1 MEPLNSY
8 ALFALIVLPLA
19 GAAVLLAVPGDRRL
33 AIRWV
38 ATAVALT
45 VMLLSMYVFAAH
57 TDTFGSRQTSM
68 DEFAGRAN
76 VLRFEFERTWA
87 WLDLLPQECT
97 AGESTQGGYMDCP
110 LEIGSGQG
118 ITLALGVDGISALM
132 VLLTGI
138 VMFTGVLVSWNVT
151 HRPKDFFILYF
162 LLLSGVF
169 GVFVSLDL
177 FFLFFFYELAVLP
190 MYLLIAVWGSS
201 SDFRTFIRTK
211 EYGAMKLMLY
221 LVAGSV
227 LIWIALMAIF
237 AQADLGTFD
246 FVALHENGEFP
257 VTFQRIFFPFLMVGF
272 GVLAGMWP
280 FHTWSPDGHVAA
292 PTAVSMVH
300 AGVLMKLGAYGILRV
315 GMGLMPE
322 GAETWMPLL
331 IGLGTVNVIYGAI
344 SALGQRDLKYV
355 VGYSSVS
362 HMGYVLM
369 GLATLHYLGVG
380 GAVLQMFSHGIMT
393 ALFFAVVGSI
403 YEATHTRDIGVL
415 EGMAKPMRTTTVL
428 FVIAGLT
435 SLGLPG
441 LSGFVAELLVFL
453 GLFQTY
459 PILGALAVIGA
470 AITAVYI
477 LRLVAKVFFGTTD
490 DRWLA
495 SPSSGQ
501 APLAGPGQAPS
512 GGPGQ
517 VLPLDMSRVET
528 IASWLLAAFILLM
541 GLLPFLFTNAIDE
554 SVARLLGAMA
564 GA

>member
-1 MEPLNSY
+1 
-8 ALFALIVLPLA
+8 
-19 GAAVLLAVPGDRRL
+19 
-33 AIRWV
+33 
-38 ATAVALT
+38 
-45 VMLLSMYVFAAH
+45 
-57 TDTFGSRQTSM
+57 
-68 DEFAGRAN
+68 
-76 VLRFEFERTWA
+76 
-87 WLDLLPQECT
+87 
-97 AGESTQGGYMDCP
+97 
-110 LEIGSGQG
+110 
-118 ITLALGVDGISALM
+118 
-132 VLLTGI
+132 
-138 VMFTGVLVSWNVT
+138 
-151 HRPKDFFILYF
+151 
-162 LLLSGVF
+162 
-169 GVFVSLDL
+169 
-177 FFLFFFYELAVLP
+177 
-190 MYLLIAVWGSS
+190 
-201 SDFRTFIRTK
+201 
-211 EYGAMKLMLY
+211 MKLMLY

-227 LIWIALMAIF
+227 LIWVALMAIF

-246 FVALHENGEFP
+246 FVALHEYGEFP
-257 VTFQRIFFPFLMVGF
+257 VAFQRIFFPFLMVGF

-331 IGLGTVNVIYGAI
+331 IGLGTVNVLYGAV

-415 EGMAKPMRTTTVL
+415 EGMAKPMKTTTAL

-477 LRLVAKVFFGTTD
+477 LRLIAKVFFGTTD
-490 DRWLA
+490 ERWLA
-495 SPSSGQ
+495 SDRVQGKF
-501 APLAGPGQAPS
+501 
-512 GGPGQ
+512 
-517 VLPLDMSRVET
+517 VPLDISRVEG
-528 IASWLLAAFILLM
+528 IASWILAAFILLM
-541 GLLPFLFTNAIDE
+541 GLLPLLFINGIDE

-564 GA
+564 GAG